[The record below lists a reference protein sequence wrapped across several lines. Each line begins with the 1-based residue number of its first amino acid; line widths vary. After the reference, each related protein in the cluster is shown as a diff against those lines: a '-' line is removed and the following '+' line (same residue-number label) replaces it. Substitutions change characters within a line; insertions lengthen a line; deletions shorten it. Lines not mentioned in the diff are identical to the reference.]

1 MATVGLSPM
10 PGTEAPESTM
20 ATLAPA
26 APVAQPD
33 VRAVGEG
40 VIRQVHDMMTQ
51 METLGSQIPGT
62 EEQLRSVK
70 EAMRAYL
77 VAAIQSMS
85 RTQEPAPV
93 PRTLV

>member
-1 MATVGLSPM
+1 M
-10 PGTEAPESTM
+10 PGMEAPESTM
-20 ATLAPA
+20 TTLAPA
-26 APVAQPD
+26 TPVAQPD
-33 VRAVGEG
+33 VKAVGEG

-62 EEQLRSVK
+62 EQQLRSVK

-85 RTQEPAPV
+85 RTQEPAPA
-93 PRTLV
+93 PRTLI

>member
-1 MATVGLSPM
+1 M
-10 PGTEAPESTM
+10 PGTETPQSTM
-20 ATLAPA
+20 GTLAPV

-33 VRAVGEG
+33 ARAVGEG
-40 VIRQVHDMMTQ
+40 IIRQVHDMMAQ

-77 VAAIQSMS
+77 VAAIQSLS
-85 RTQEPAPV
+85 RAQEPAPA
-93 PRTLV
+93 PRTVA